1 MEGPWELELV
11 SGQSVLIPNATLLS
25 DLGGK
30 LTLTETAKIEVE
42 LKVAAPVADKV
53 PPYGVFESTELPT
66 EWSADNG
73 WLLPE
78 ETEAAAG
85 S

>member
-1 MEGPWELELV
+1 MLFR
-11 SGQSVLIPNATLLS
+11 SPNATLLS